1 MDWMWDAGYEM
12 IKGTLRNLTGR
23 TGIMF
28 GNGEAQGGSNLGQ
41 EELGQNE
48 ELQVHFESLSGMLGM
63 HLYVPKTQQ
72 VCEWTLRGEV
82 CTGDRMIGSIFVS
95 T

>member
-1 MDWMWDAGYEM
+1 M
-12 IKGTLRNLTGR
+12 IEGTLRNLTGR

-48 ELQVHFESLSGMLGM
+48 ELQVHFERLVRYVRYASVCAKDASGL
-63 HLYVPKTQQ
+63 
-72 VCEWTLRGEV
+72 
-82 CTGDRMIGSIFVS
+82 
-95 T
+95 